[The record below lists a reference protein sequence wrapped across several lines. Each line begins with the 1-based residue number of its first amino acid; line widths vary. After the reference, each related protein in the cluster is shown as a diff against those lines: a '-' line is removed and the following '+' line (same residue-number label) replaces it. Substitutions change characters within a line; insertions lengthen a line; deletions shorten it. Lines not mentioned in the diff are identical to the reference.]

1 MQVDNW
7 LLIYTAFSGCL
18 PKETVVLKLDFCP
31 LNPTP
36 TAINSSEFQRLTE
49 DVTEVIESIK
59 DLSNLLQAFGD
70 QLAQIRESLG
80 DVERKVTLE
89 VKQCIQNEVASLSN
103 AISSLN
109 CNDYDETLT
118 CSKLASPAL
127 TKKIKYQ
134 QLCT

>member
-1 MQVDNW
+1 MQGDNW
-7 LLIYTAFSGCL
+7 LLIYTAFNGCL
-18 PKETVVLKLDFCP
+18 PNEIVILNLDFCP
-31 LNPTP
+31 LNLTP
-36 TAINSSEFQRLTE
+36 TCTATNSSELQRLRE
-49 DVTEVIESIK
+49 DVTEVKESIK

-109 CNDYDETLT
+109 CNDDDETLT
-118 CSKLASPAL
+118 CS
-127 TKKIKYQ
+127 
-134 QLCT
+134 